1 MVSTI
6 DTISPASIASI
17 SVIKDEKAIAKYGKK
32 ENTVLLK
39 SLQKMNEQQ
48 TIAELVET
56 LQTRLEKRQFKDA
69 VYKIKLMT
77 TLETVQRMLNG
88 Q

>member
-1 MVSTI
+1 MKKQLPNT
-6 DTISPASIASI
+6 
-17 SVIKDEKAIAKYGKK
+17 GKK

-39 SLQKMNEQQ
+39 LPQKMNEQQ
-48 TIAELVET
+48 TIAELVEK
-56 LQTRLEKRQFKDA
+56 LQIRLEKGQFRDA
-69 VYKIKLMT
+69 VHKIKLMT

>member
-1 MVSTI
+1 MPNT
-6 DTISPASIASI
+6 
-17 SVIKDEKAIAKYGKK
+17 GKK

-39 SLQKMNEQQ
+39 LPQKMNEQQ

-56 LQTRLEKRQFKDA
+56 LQTHLEKGQFKDA
-69 VYKIKLMT
+69 VHKIKLMT

>member
-1 MVSTI
+1 MPNT
-6 DTISPASIASI
+6 
-17 SVIKDEKAIAKYGKK
+17 GKK

-48 TIAELVET
+48 TISELVEI
-56 LQTRLEKRQFKDA
+56 LQTRLEKGQFKDA
-69 VYKIKLMT
+69 VHKIKLMT